1 MKVCVVFGT
10 RPEIIKVAPI
20 ISELKK
26 RGIDFSVVNA
36 GQHYDFLLM
45 QKVLDD
51 LNLLKIDHTLNI
63 GSGTHA
69 QQKASAL
76 ILLENIITSNNFDIV
91 LAEGDTN
98 TVLATA
104 LAAIKQ
110 GVPFG
115 HIEAG
120 LRSFDRT
127 MPEEIN
133 RVLTDHSSE
142 VLFAPTE
149 ISALNLKNE
158 NIDSEKIFVVG
169 NTIVDSLKRIN
180 KKNSTEI
187 LDKLKIEKENYAVL
201 TIHRPENV
209 DKEENLKKIIK
220 FLENTKYKI
229 VFPIHPRTKDKL
241 IKFGLWN
248 KIQKKSNLIITEPFG
263 YVDFIS
269 LMKYAK
275 VILTD
280 SGGIQ
285 EEACLLKVPCLTLRY
300 NTERPETVMVGG
312 NVLVG
317 LDTKKII
324 NYINNIFERKNFRES
339 IKPNKNPFGKGNTAE
354 KIVDI
359 ILDLDKKGK
368 LKIKSSNFI
377 EKNPYESEIYK
388 KIMKNI

>member
-1 MKVCVVFGT
+1 MKVCIVFGT

-51 LNLLKIDHTLNI
+51 LNLLKIDYTLNI

-76 ILLENIITSNNFDIV
+76 ILLENVITSNDFDIV

-158 NIDSEKIFVVG
+158 NIDPEKIFVVG
-169 NTIVDSLKRIN
+169 NTIVDSFKRIN

-201 TIHRPENV
+201 TMHRPENV
-209 DKEENLKKIIK
+209 DKKENLEKIVNL
-220 FLENTKYKI
+220 LENIKYKI
-229 VFPIHPRTKDKL
+229 VFPIHPRTKDKF
-241 IKFGLWN
+241 IKFEMWERL
-248 KIQKKSNLIITEPFG
+248 QKKANLIITEPLG

-269 LMKYAK
+269 LLKNARI
-275 VILTD
+275 ILTD

-285 EEACLLKVPCLTLRY
+285 EEACILKIPCLTLRY
-300 NTERPETVMVGG
+300 NTERPETIMVEG

-317 LDTKKII
+317 LDVEKITKYVNK
-324 NYINNIFERKNFRES
+324 IFENKNFRES
-339 IKPNKNPFGKGNTAE
+339 IKPKKNPFGDGNAAK

-359 ILDLDKKGK
+359 LVDLHKKGC
-368 LKIKSSNFI
+368 LQIKPSNFI

-388 KIMKNI
+388 KVMKGI